1 MKMHAHAE
9 GAESTEG
16 QGGYCEQVWIERGR
30 VNEYITGCFSTKQFM
45 FSEFMCGTYCTAGGL
60 IR

>member
-16 QGGYCEQVWIERGR
+16 QGEHCEQVRIERGR
-30 VNEYITGCFSTKQFM
+30 GNEYIVGCFSTKQII
-45 FSEFMCGTYCTAGGL
+45 YVL
-60 IR
+60 